1 MKDLQVNE
9 ESTLKSQWLKF
20 KAENPKI
27 RIRDAARILNS
38 TEAELLATSC
48 NDTVTRLDVNITD
61 FLANQIPLLGKVK
74 ALTRNDEVVHETN
87 GEYLNPSFGKN
98 AHVGLFVG
106 EDIDLRIFLN
116 HWKFTFAVSEIARGK
131 ERYSIQFFSQNGTAI
146 HKIYLIK
153 ESNSDAFLK
162 IKEAYKHGIQGIEK
176 DEISTEKVN
185 PEKRKENPDVEKFQQ
200 DWLNLKDTH
209 AFFPLMKKHRV
220 TRLQALEIAPEKDG
234 IQYAKKVSNDVVKKS
249 LEKASETSTPVMV
262 FVGNKGMLQIHTGP
276 VKKLLEMKEWYNVM
290 DPDFNLHIK
299 TTNIKECWLVKK
311 PTSDG
316 EVNSIE
322 VFNFKEELICTFFG
336 KRKPGIPE
344 DLNWQ
349 KIINELREQ

>member
-1 MKDLQVNE
+1 MKDLKVNE
-9 ESTLKSQWLKF
+9 ALTLKSEWLKF
-20 KAENPKI
+20 KAENPKT
-27 RIRDAARILNS
+27 RIRDAAKLLKT
-38 TEAELLATSC
+38 TEAELLATDC
-48 NDTVTRLDVNITD
+48 NETVTRLDVKITD
-61 FLANQIPLLGKVK
+61 FLAEEIPRLGKVK
-74 ALTRNDEVVHETN
+74 ALTRNDEVVHERN

-106 EDIDLRIFLN
+106 EDIDLRIFLS

-131 ERYSIQFFSQNGTAI
+131 ERFSIQFFSGNGSAI

-153 ESNSDAFLK
+153 ESNTEAFLK
-162 IKEAYKHGIQGIEK
+162 IKTTFKHKIQGIEK
-176 DEISTEKVN
+176 DEVN
-185 PEKRKENPDVEKFQQ
+185 AEVAAGEKRNEDPDQEKFQQ

-209 AFFPLMKKHRV
+209 AFFPLMKKHAV
-220 TRLQALEIAPEKDG
+220 SRLQALELAPENDG
-234 IQYAKKVSNDVVKKS
+234 VKYAKKVSNDVVKRS
-249 LEKASETSTPVMV
+249 LEMVAETNTPIMV

-276 VKKLLEMKEWYNVM
+276 VKKLLEMKEWFNVM
-290 DPDFNLHIK
+290 DPEFNLHIR
-299 TTNIKECWLVKK
+299 TNSIKECWLVKK

-344 DLNWQ
+344 NSNWRE
-349 KIINELREQ
+349 IINDLRSS